1 MPPSLLESLQQ
12 YQVAS
17 GLTKRELA
25 HRAGVRPELLSRLN
39 SQQGIDTRT
48 LNKLANALDLDIV
61 LQPRRAPETP
71 SKARRL
77 GLSLPY
83 DWSNPNISDIAL
95 IRKSLEYA
103 NLGDLTRLA
112 LEFGVDRLES
122 EMRNMPAALTRS
134 AEMVLPNIRAALT
147 A

>member
-1 MPPSLLESLQQ
+1 MTPSLLESLQQ
-12 YQVAS
+12 HQVAS

>member
-12 YQVAS
+12 YQAAC

-25 HRAGVRPELLSRLN
+25 RRAGVRPELLSRLN

-95 IRKSLEYA
+95 IRKLLEYA

>member
-1 MPPSLLESLQQ
+1 MPSSLLESLQRHQ
-12 YQVAS
+12 AAS

-48 LNKLANALDLDIV
+48 LTKLADALDLDIV
-61 LQPRRAPETP
+61 LQAKGASEPI
-71 SKARRL
+71 SKSRKL

-103 NLGDLTRLA
+103 NLADLTRLA

-122 EMRNMPAALTRS
+122 EMRSMPAALTRS
-134 AEMVLPNIRAALT
+134 AAMVLPNIRVALT
-147 A
+147 G

>member
-71 SKARRL
+71 SKAKRL
-77 GLSLPY
+77 GLYLPY

>member
-12 YQVAS
+12 YQAAC

-25 HRAGVRPELLSRLN
+25 RRAGVRPEMLSRLN

-103 NLGDLTRLA
+103 NLADLTRLA

-122 EMRNMPAALTRS
+122 EMRSMPAALTRS
-134 AEMVLPNIRAALT
+134 AAMVLPNIRAALT

>member
-1 MPPSLLESLQQ
+1 MTPSLLESLQQ
-12 YQVAS
+12 HQVAS

-71 SKARRL
+71 SKAKRL

>member
-12 YQVAS
+12 HQVAS

-71 SKARRL
+71 SKAKRL

-95 IRKSLEYA
+95 IRKLLEYA

>member
-1 MPPSLLESLQQ
+1 MPSSLLESLQQ
-12 YQVAS
+12 HQAGS